1 MINITSEMVSDYLI
15 RWDDYTKQDHNRQG
29 AGCVLRQGKQ
39 MGTRS
44 TIGIKSEDGTIKAI
58 YCHWDGYPEGVGSIL
73 AEYYNSKDKAE
84 ELINLGGFSSL
95 YETLEETKAGAY
107 GTESDKARTFTNE
120 KDWFENF
127 NAGEEFF
134 YLFTESE
141 GFRYSQGENWFFIK
155 TENKVA

>member
-1 MINITSEMVSDYLI
+1 
-15 RWDDYTKQDHNRQG
+15 
-29 AGCVLRQGKQ
+29 

-84 ELINLGGFSSL
+84 ELINLGGFSAL

-107 GTESDKARTFTNE
+107 GTESDKARTFTGE
-120 KDWFENF
+120 KDWIENF

-134 YLFTESE
+134 YLYIE
-141 GFRYSQGENWFFIK
+141 GQGWRYTQGGNWSLLK
-155 TENKVA
+155 TEQEAVA